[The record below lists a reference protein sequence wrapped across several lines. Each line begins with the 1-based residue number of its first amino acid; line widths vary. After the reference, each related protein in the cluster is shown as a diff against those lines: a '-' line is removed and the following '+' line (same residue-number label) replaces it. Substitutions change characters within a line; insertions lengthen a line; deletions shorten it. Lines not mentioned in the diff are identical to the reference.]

1 MSDLS
6 QISCKGGIFIV
17 KKNISLIATVYVIAS
32 IVTAQ
37 TVTFISNKFENK
49 SVIEVVKNLQDDMPI
64 NLELN
69 LNEVSP

>member
-1 MSDLS
+1 M
-6 QISCKGGIFIV
+6 

-37 TVTFISNKFENK
+37 TVTFISNKFENQ

-64 NLELN
+64 NLELE
-69 LNEVSP
+69 EVSP